1 VRPSKKQISSNKEKL
16 IFRFKWLIVLKVW
29 FGYTPMI
36 KPCSSPVLPKKNER
50 ECQIV
55 TQNHTMSR
63 SIQLDRQRFVETVHI
78 WFITW
83 IRDNDPSA
91 GSPTETL
98 LRLLL
103 PLNDQ
108 V

>member
-1 VRPSKKQISSNKEKL
+1 MVNVIVIKNTLCSDSLMLQTTVNHNNCYAFIAPSPQRL
-16 IFRFKWLIVLKVW
+16 IRFAMV
-29 FGYTPMI
+29 
-36 KPCSSPVLPKKNER
+36 
-50 ECQIV
+50 
-55 TQNHTMSR
+55 
-63 SIQLDRQRFVETVHI
+63 D
-78 WFITW
+78 TW

>member
-1 VRPSKKQISSNKEKL
+1 VVNSFKSVVWLHSNDKAMFL
-16 IFRFKWLIVLKVW
+16 PF
-29 FGYTPMI
+29 
-36 KPCSSPVLPKKNER
+36 PKKG

>member
-1 VRPSKKQISSNKEKL
+1 VSKWFLSTQTKAQSEQKELATK
-16 IFRFKWLIVLKVW
+16 
-29 FGYTPMI
+29 TA
-36 KPCSSPVLPKKNER
+36 LP
-50 ECQIV
+50 
-55 TQNHTMSR
+55 SR
-63 SIQLDRQRFVETVHI
+63 SLERILVKAKNPKPLKGKRFTVVY
-78 WFITW
+78 TW